1 MAARQERGWQFSTLF
16 LVKDSLGVM
25 LEAGGLLEDALREYY
40 ELEACFLEALSEA
53 GALTGHIF
61 GALALTAA
69 EQSDAV
75 MLEAGGLLDDAMRE
89 YYELEACFLEA
100 LLEVKG

>member
-1 MAARQERGWQFSTLF
+1 MQPDIAVLGQVRKLMAARQERGWQFSTLF

-53 GALTGHIF
+53 GALNGHIF
-61 GALALTAA
+61 GVRWHT
-69 EQSDAV
+69 
-75 MLEAGGLLDDAMRE
+75 
-89 YYELEACFLEA
+89 
-100 LLEVKG
+100 

>member
-53 GALTGHIF
+53 GALNGHIF
-61 GALALTAA
+61 GTSPQACGLVWLWVISDVARSGMALSW
-69 EQSDAV
+69 QRS
-75 MLEAGGLLDDAMRE
+75 GP
-89 YYELEACFLEA
+89 
-100 LLEVKG
+100 